1 MIGNTVWSNFG
12 DHCLRFGKVVEQKI
26 QNGWAFVRVDWV
38 DDEAFEMDRARV
50 MEMRGYDRYDEWM
63 RIDKVSFF
71 KKQGLFNT
79 INKL

>member
-12 DHCLRFGKVVEQKI
+12 DHCLRFGKVV
-26 QNGWAFVRVDWV
+26 
-38 DDEAFEMDRARV
+38 ARV

-71 KKQGLFNT
+71 KKQGLINT

>member
-1 MIGNTVWSNFG
+1 MG
-12 DHCLRFGKVVEQKI
+12 
-26 QNGWAFVRVDWV
+26 FVRVDWV

-71 KKQGLFNT
+71 KKQGLINT

>member
-1 MIGNTVWSNFG
+1 MIGNNVWSSFG

-38 DDEAFEMDRARV
+38 DDEAFEMDRTRV
-50 MEMRGYDRYDEWM
+50 MEMRGYDKYEDWI

-71 KKQGLFNT
+71 KKQGLINT